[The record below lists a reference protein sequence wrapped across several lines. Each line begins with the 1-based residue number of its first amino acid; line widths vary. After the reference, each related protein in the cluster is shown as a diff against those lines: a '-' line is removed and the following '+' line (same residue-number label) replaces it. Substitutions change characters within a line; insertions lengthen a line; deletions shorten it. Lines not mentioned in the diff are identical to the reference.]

1 MKMKN
6 NYSLLVAAL
15 ITGLWA
21 SPVSAM
27 EQYVSGNIGMSW
39 VNDINDG
46 AFKYSL
52 DGGTNV
58 LGAIGIRCPD
68 RDCRLEAE
76 VGYQTNSINTLFSRF
91 GSSDYRGDVNVWSFL
106 ANGYYNIYDG
116 KGFKPYLTAG
126 LGAARIKFD
135 DLRFAG
141 DHNRYSEHETA
152 LAYQVGVGAA
162 VPLSP
167 GVKLDARY
175 RHFATADF
183 RLDDGFDTHFA
194 SNSLLLGLRIKL

>member
-1 MKMKN
+1 MTMKKH
-6 NYSLLVAAL
+6 YALLAAGL

-21 SPVSAM
+21 SPASAM

-39 VNDINDG
+39 VNDINNG
-46 AFKYSL
+46 ALKYSL
-52 DGGTNV
+52 DSGTTV
-58 LGAIGIRCPD
+58 LGAIGIRCPQ

-76 VGYQTNSINTLFSRF
+76 VGYQTNSINTISSSA
-91 GSSDYRGDVNVWSFL
+91 GTSDYRGDVHVWSLL

-126 LGAARIKFD
+126 LGAARVNFD
-135 DLRFAG
+135 DLRLAG
-141 DHNRYSEHETA
+141 DNTRYSEHETVF
-152 LAYQVGVGAA
+152 AYQVGVGVAA
-162 VPLSP
+162 PISP

-194 SNSLLLGLRIKL
+194 SNSLLLGLRVSL